1 MYILGVRETTNS
13 IIFEAQTKK
22 YSFLLEGKQTLLKG
36 FCNIGPLMYCS
47 PSSSFYGIDTSTNQ
61 LQLSIGFFINVFRI
75 TIGLGKSER
84 IIIKHNAAS
93 ILSNDAYYLS
103 HSFLINLGYEL

>member
-1 MYILGVRETTNS
+1 MY
-13 IIFEAQTKK
+13 
-22 YSFLLEGKQTLLKG
+22 
-36 FCNIGPLMYCS
+36 YCS
-47 PSSSFYGIDTSTNQ
+47 PSSSDLGGNMAYGIDTSTKQ

-75 TIGLGKSER
+75 TLGFGNSER
-84 IIIKHNAAS
+84 TIIKHNAAS